1 MTTLTKAY
9 MNDDELHSLCQ
20 SGGTTSAFGRNNTQQ
35 GLSASHQEFTEYF
48 YGLAR
53 NKPIDWTMVDQLVRA
68 GQVSRLCHNQ
78 SAKLHYDTTT
88 FKTYAIRMLDST
100 GKTFP
105 SGLFQGNCID
115 FGSYQGCMVDSNNAP
130 DLPADFRATYCRLN
144 WGGIPPEMSAGMK
157 YYVQGVCVP
166 HSCTDGDVMLLATTG
181 LLGLKL
187 MESWQL
193 QGVLCQRKEDY
204 ATYSNSA
211 VTAIWIAGTILL
223 LLVVSAL
230 YEFISTICLSE
241 ETKRD
246 LAENKAARFLKCF
259 SVYNNTK
266 KLLDTSQPPGQLPTL
281 HGIRVI
287 SCMLIIYGH
296 TIVMQVDIANPVDR
310 QRVINWETSFPLYVN
325 HLDLA
330 ADAFFLLSAG
340 QGPSAN
346 HIAADEQ
353 EATGLAGNFSTNNK
367 RKTLEHDFIVGSV
380 LTMHACLLPRVTPVY
395 AFLLMVYSCLF
406 VYMGT
411 GPNWA
416 DPTLK
421 AMTELQGC
429 PDSYWTNLLY
439 INNYVNKCFKWAWFL
454 AVDMQL
460 FIVSP
465 FILLLLYREEGVF
478 TVTYHNR
485 DTIIRLGPYMI
496 GILLG
501 YLLLRMD
508 RKVPSTRTTK
518 VLMLLGWMVSSA
530 VNILLTTPKVTFCTY
545 GMLLQSLGSAE
556 IRSRTT
562 SFDNPGWMAFYRSV
576 FATSVAWLVYAC
588 SVGYGGIITKFLSWR
603 GWSPLSRL
611 SYAAYL
617 VHPIIIHAY
626 TMSQKTLLYFSV
638 ANWCV
643 TAFGIICSAF
653 LFALA
658 ASLMVEMPFAGLEH
672 LILFGGRQSGSKNT
686 SVNDGKEQGNSA
698 ECMGRSTSGRM
709 EGPIPDNNEANVSG
723 KPWVQK
729 KQN

>member
-1 MTTLTKAY
+1 ASFTA
-9 MNDDELHSLCQ
+9 
-20 SGGTTSAFGRNNTQQ
+20 SGGTTSAFGGAHCLVTAENTQK

-100 GKTFP
+100 GKTIP
-105 SGLFQGNCID
+105 SGLFQGNWID
-115 FGSYQGCMVDSNNAP
+115 FGSYQGCTVDSNNAP
-130 DLPADFRATYCRLN
+130 DLPEDFQATYCRLN

-166 HSCTDGDVMLLATTG
+166 SSCTDGDVMLLATTG
-181 LLGLKL
+181 LLGLKP
-187 MESWQL
+187 MASWHL
-193 QGVLCQRKEDY
+193 QGVLCQREEDY

-211 VTAIWIAGTILL
+211 VTAIWITGTILL

-230 YEFISTICLSE
+230 YEFITTTCLSE

-310 QRVINWETSFPLYVN
+310 QRVINWEMSFPLYVN

-346 HIAADEQ
+346 HIAAYEQ
-353 EATGLAGNFSTNNK
+353 EATGLA
-367 RKTLEHDFIVGSV
+367 DPGSLRYFV
-380 LTMHACLLPRVTPVY
+380 SSVIGFGTQATSSVTPVY
-395 AFLLMVYSCLF
+395 AFLLMVYSRLF

-429 PDSYWTNLLY
+429 PDSYWTNLL
-439 INNYVNKCFKWAWFL
+439 
-454 AVDMQL
+454 
-460 FIVSP
+460 
-465 FILLLLYREEGVF
+465 EEGVF

-501 YLLLRMD
+501 YLLLRTD
-508 RKVPSTRTTK
+508 RTVPSTRTTK
-518 VLMLLGWMVSSA
+518 VLMLLGWMTGCA
-530 VNILLTTPKVTFCTY
+530 VNIILTIPKVTFCTY

-556 IRSRTT
+556 IRSRTST
-562 SFDNPGWMAFYRSV
+562 FDNPGWMAFYRSV

-588 SVGYGGIITKFLSWR
+588 SVGYGGIITEFLSWR
-603 GWSPLSRL
+603 GWAPLSRL

-698 ECMGRSTSGRM
+698 ECMGRSTSGRV
-709 EGPIPDNNEANVSG
+709 EGPIQDNNEANVSG

>member
-1 MTTLTKAY
+1 MYAGLLISTTL
-9 MNDDELHSLCQ
+9 LI
-20 SGGTTSAFGRNNTQQ
+20 SAHCLVTADNTQQ
-35 GLSASHQEFTEYF
+35 GLPASHQEFTEYF
-48 YGLAR
+48 YGLDR

-68 GQVSRLCHNQ
+68 GQISRLCHNQ

-100 GKTFP
+100 GKTIP
-105 SGLFQGNCID
+105 SGLFQGNWVD
-115 FGSYQGCMVDSNNAP
+115 FGSYQGCTVDSNNAP

-166 HSCTDGDVMLLATTG
+166 NSCTDGDVTLLATTG
-181 LLGLKL
+181 LLGLKP
-187 MESWQL
+187 MTSWHL
-193 QGVLCQRKEDY
+193 QGVLCQREEDY

-211 VTAIWIAGTILL
+211 VTAIWITGTILL

-230 YEFISTICLSE
+230 YEFITTTCLSE

-246 LAENKAARFLKCF
+246 LTENKAARLLRCF

-330 ADAFFLLSAG
+330 ADAFFLLSG
-340 QGPSAN
+340 LTTSYQLLK
-346 HIAADEQ
+346 HLKK
-353 EATGLAGNFSTNNK
+353 TGGIFTWKDLSLCYIHRYF
-367 RKTLEHDFIVGSV
+367 
-380 LTMHACLLPRVTPVY
+380 RVTPVY
-395 AFLLMVYSCLF
+395 AFLLMIYSCLF

-421 AMTELQGC
+421 AMIELQGC

-465 FILLLLYREEGVF
+465 FILLLLYRQPKRGITVTLFLVVSSCVINAVRYHMQQEEGVF

-501 YLLLRMD
+501 YLLLQTD
-508 RKVPSTRTTK
+508 RTVPSTRTTK
-518 VLMLLGWMVSSA
+518 VLMLLGWMIGCA
-530 VNILLTTPKVTFCTY
+530 VNIILTIPKVTFCTY

-556 IRSRTT
+556 IRSRTST
-562 SFDNPGWMAFYRSV
+562 FDNPSWMAFYRSV

-588 SVGYGGIITKFLSWR
+588 SVGYGVCYRLWPHLQCLSLRPCRFANGRDAIR
-603 GWSPLSRL
+603 G
-611 SYAAYL
+611 
-617 VHPIIIHAY
+617 
-626 TMSQKTLLYFSV
+626 T
-638 ANWCV
+638 
-643 TAFGIICSAF
+643 G
-653 LFALA
+653 
-658 ASLMVEMPFAGLEH
+658 ASHSFRGETE
-672 LILFGGRQSGSKNT
+672 
-686 SVNDGKEQGNSA
+686 
-698 ECMGRSTSGRM
+698 
-709 EGPIPDNNEANVSG
+709 
-723 KPWVQK
+723 WV
-729 KQN
+729 

>member
-1 MTTLTKAY
+1 MDAGLLISTILLISVHCLVTA
-9 MNDDELHSLCQ
+9 D
-20 SGGTTSAFGRNNTQQ
+20 NTQQ
-35 GLSASHQEFTEYF
+35 GLSVSHEEFTEYF

-100 GKTFP
+100 GKTIP
-105 SGLFQGNCID
+105 PGLFQGNCID
-115 FGSYQGCMVDSNNAP
+115 FGSYQGCRVDSNNAP

-166 HSCTDGDVMLLATTG
+166 SSCTDGDVMLLATTG
-181 LLGLKL
+181 
-187 MESWQL
+187 
-193 QGVLCQRKEDY
+193 
-204 ATYSNSA
+204 
-211 VTAIWIAGTILL
+211 
-223 LLVVSAL
+223 
-230 YEFISTICLSE
+230 
-241 ETKRD
+241 
-246 LAENKAARFLKCF
+246 KAARFLKCF

-330 ADAFFLLSAG
+330 ADAFFLL
-340 QGPSAN
+340 
-346 HIAADEQ
+346 
-353 EATGLAGNFSTNNK
+353 
-367 RKTLEHDFIVGSV
+367 
-380 LTMHACLLPRVTPVY
+380 RVTPVY

-501 YLLLRMD
+501 YLLLQTD
-508 RKVPSTRTTK
+508 RTVPSTRTTK
-518 VLMLLGWMVSSA
+518 VLMLLGWMIGCA
-530 VNILLTTPKVTFCTY
+530 VNILLTIPKVTFCTY
-545 GMLLQSLGSAE
+545 GMLLQSQGSAG
-556 IRSRTT
+556 IKSRTST
-562 SFDNPGWMAFYRSV
+562 FDNPGWMAFYRSV

-588 SVGYGGIITKFLSWR
+588 SVGYGGIITEFLSWR
-603 GWSPLSRL
+603 GWAPLSRL

-672 LILFGGRQSGSKNT
+672 LILFGGRQGGSKNT
-686 SVNDGKEQGNSA
+686 SVNNGKKQGTTA
-698 ECMGRSTSGRM
+698 DDTGKATTGRT
-709 EGPIPDNNEANVSG
+709 EGSRADNKGANVNEE
-723 KPWVQK
+723 PLVQK
-729 KQN
+729 KED